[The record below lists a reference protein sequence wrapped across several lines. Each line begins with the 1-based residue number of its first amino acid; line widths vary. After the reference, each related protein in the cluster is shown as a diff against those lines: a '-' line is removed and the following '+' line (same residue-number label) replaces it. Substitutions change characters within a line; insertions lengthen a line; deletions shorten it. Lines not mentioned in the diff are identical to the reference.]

1 MSEGKRRHL
10 ECKVVAGS
18 IIQYG
23 EPTQEAVEIASR
35 GKVVVGGGTVSLSM
49 RQEFSA
55 RLVNISGSI
64 NHNLRELLTD
74 VRLVL
79 AVVLQ
84 KSSLMGAQ
92 T

>member
-35 GKVVVGGGTVSLSM
+35 GKVVVGGGYC
-49 RQEFSA
+49 
-55 RLVNISGSI
+55 
-64 NHNLRELLTD
+64 ELIDAPRIQCTACQYQWKD
-74 VRLVL
+74 
-79 AVVLQ
+79 
-84 KSSLMGAQ
+84 K
-92 T
+92 